1 MGNTSING
9 QNGKSG
15 LGLRAFAIPTL
26 SQSFVARVYDRVP
39 ANTDWC
45 SGPQ

>member
-1 MGNTSING
+1 MAKTSING

-15 LGLRAFAIPTL
+15 SELRAFALPTL
-26 SQSFVARVYDRVP
+26 SQSFVARVYDRVQ
-39 ANTDWC
+39 AYTDWC